1 MPGLHELI
9 VRPVLTEKSSERL
22 ANGEY
27 TFEVHPKATK
37 PEIRRAV
44 ETLFDVHV
52 VAVRTMVQPSRRKSM
67 GKSVGRVPSWKK
79 AIVKLAEGEH
89 IEMYGEVS

>member
-1 MPGLHELI
+1 MPGLHDTI
-9 VRPVLTEKSSERL
+9 VRPVLTEKSSGRL

-52 VAVRTMVQPSRRKSM
+52 VGVRTMVQPSRRKSM
-67 GKSVGRVPSWKK
+67 GRSVGRVPAWKK
-79 AIVKLAEGEH
+79 AIVKLAEGQA
-89 IEMYGEVS
+89 IEFFEGV